1 MKAHDF
7 DQALELRGQEFKEML
22 DGFVATSSLAVK
34 ESWLPK
40 DKASVSFPSAQ
51 SRTANDVRHM

>member
-7 DQALELRGQEFKEML
+7 DHALELRGQEFKEML
-22 DGFVATSSLAVK
+22 DGFGATSSLAVE

-40 DKASVSFPSAQ
+40 DKASVISQRQES
-51 SRTANDVRHM
+51 SC